1 MARILEAQHGM
12 HRRQEALNEALKAG
26 LEAQHAF
33 NRQQVA
39 INQRLATLL
48 ERAWRRWMMT
58 RRRKRREQADPCPWL
73 DPIWQGDD
81 ARKTGL
87 VRGVQRRRWPPARGV
102 SAVCRRPARRRVGP
116 RRLRALSHSRVD
128 EPRDGR
134 GHDPHAAAGDP
145 LYAMRG
151 DGAGEGAR
159 RHGWSMILAGEPEAD
174 IACEA
179 EARSPRRP
187 LTPSSGGYPM
197 HSHKRQ
203 AFYVIGA
210 GRHRTAG
217 PRWIT

>member
-87 VRGVQRRRWPPARGV
+87 VRGVQRRRWPPARGL
-102 SAVCRRPARRRVGP
+102 SAVWRRPACRRVGA
-116 RRLRALSHSRVD
+116 RRLRALPRGGVA
-128 EPRDGR
+128 EPHDGR
-134 GHDPHAAAGDP
+134 GHDSHAAAGDP
-145 LYAMRG
+145 LHAIGCSEHALVLQRRGVRALSASVCSECVKSVQTTLAVLVFIYAFL
-151 DGAGEGAR
+151 
-159 RHGWSMILAGEPEAD
+159 I
-174 IACEA
+174 I
-179 EARSPRRP
+179 
-187 LTPSSGGYPM
+187 
-197 HSHKRQ
+197 
-203 AFYVIGA
+203 
-210 GRHRTAG
+210 
-217 PRWIT
+217 